1 MDRIIKSFLNKFS
14 KEFDFESE
22 KDITVLFEHFVNYTL
37 IESKTDINFNPE
49 DINIGKYGTIGIDGF
64 AILLNKQLIYSVD
77 ELNNFLNETSKCTAE
92 IVFIQSKTSSK
103 FESKEI
109 ENFGSAVEDFISEKP
124 RFKWS
129 DFALKKID
137 LFNKLIERSSE
148 LSLGKPTTCY
158 LYYVSLGRNE
168 EDQNN
173 IAKIDM
179 IKKRI
184 ISENLFNEVIFK
196 LNGATDIQL
205 AYKKIGE
212 TISKSFEFPNR
223 TTFPIIANVQEAY
236 IGIID
241 TQTIIKLMTDS
252 DGNFIEN
259 VFYDNVRDFQGV
271 SNKVNKEIQQTI
283 QSKENDSFSILNN
296 GITIVAEDV
305 KTQRNNFTIYNYQI
319 INGCQTSNVLFE
331 NKEYLDENIKV
342 PIKLIVSKHEELTTK
357 IIRSTNR
364 QTEVKEQDLLAFSDF
379 QKQLEDYYK
388 TFPINER
395 LYYERRSKQY
405 NKTSIQRKKI
415 IDKTTQIKAVG
426 SMFFNRPEMATR
438 FFGKLFEEFKDK
450 LFKENHEKY
459 PYYIASYSIYKL
471 ESFFNLKKIDKKYT
485 KIKYHLIMM
494 LRYEVNTSKC
504 PPFESNKSVKYCED
518 IYKVL
523 NDEDK
528 LLIKFNT
535 IINKIDK
542 LNFNLDG
549 NEISKSKDFVTKCLN
564 LYSPKR

>member
-1 MDRIIKSFLNKFS
+1 MDRVTKSFLNKFS

-22 KDITVLFEHFVNYTL
+22 TDITVLFEHFVNYTL
-37 IESKTDINFNPE
+37 IESKTDIGFNPE
-49 DINIGKYGTIGIDGF
+49 DINIGKDGTIGIDGF
-64 AILLNKQLIYSVD
+64 ALLLNRQLIYSVD
-77 ELNNFLNETSKCTAE
+77 ELNEFLNETSNCSAE

-109 ENFGSAVEDFISEKP
+109 ENFGSAVEDFISEEP
-124 RFKWS
+124 RYKWS
-129 DFALKKID
+129 EFALEKIA

-148 LSLGKPTTCY
+148 LLDNPNCY

-168 EDQNN
+168 KDQNN
-173 IAKIDM
+173 IAKINI
-179 IKKRI
+179 IKERVLN
-184 ISENLFNEVIFK
+184 ENVFNKVSIE
-196 LNGATDIQL
+196 LYGATDIQFT
-205 AYKKIGE
+205 YKKIGE

-223 TTFPIIANVQEAY
+223 TTFPIIDNVQEAY

-252 DGNFIEN
+252 DGNFLEN

-305 KTQRNNFTIYNYQI
+305 KTQRDTFTIYNYQI

-379 QKQLEDYYK
+379 QKQLEDYYQ

-405 NKTSIQRKKI
+405 NKTSVQRKKI

-426 SMFFNRPEMATR
+426 SMFYNRPEMATR

-450 LFKENHEKY
+450 LFKDNHEKY
-459 PYYIASYSIYKL
+459 PYYVASYAIYKL
-471 ESFFNLKKIDKKYT
+471 ESFFSLKKIDKKYT

-494 LRYEVNTSKC
+494 LGYEVDTSKC
-504 PPFESNKSVKYCED
+504 PSFESKKSVKYCES

-523 NDEDK
+523 NNEDE
-528 LLIKFNT
+528 LLKKFNT
-535 IINKIDK
+535 IISKIDK
-542 LNFNLDG
+542 LDFNLDS
-549 NEISKSKDFVTKCLN
+549 NEISKSKDFVKQCLA
-564 LYSPKR
+564 LYSPKNKS